1 MALSFVPPPP
11 APVRPAPRAHPE
23 VLSLETLHRDHFAYV
38 WRTLRHLGVPPAWL
52 DDACQ
57 EVFVVVHRRLAE
69 FEGRSDPKTWLYAIA
84 RRVAAD
90 QRRSQRRA
98 ARRVA
103 ALQADEPAT
112 SDGIE
117 DPVARNEAAAHVFRF
132 LDGLDDDKRAVFTLY
147 AFEGLRGP
155 EIAERLAMNLNTVY
169 ARLRVARAGF
179 AQSCRSIEEHEAAC
193 AVAACSEPATQR
205 QAQAWVALAP
215 MLGASAAASP
225 IAFAG
230 AFKLI
235 GGLLLGTTVAVGA
248 WQSSREPTPALAP
261 RLAIA
266 TSVDT
271 VDDAA
276 PAPAGTHAPWP
287 AAPALVDEP
296 TADIRGPDPVESPP
310 STPAPARRASPSRR
324 LPSRDAAPS
333 TATPTTTPAIESQP
347 AAPAPPAPPAADPLH
362 QEVDLIAKIREAART
377 SDHAQ
382 VIALAGLHARG
393 FAHGRLVAE
402 RRAYEA
408 AARCSLGQLRRGRS
422 LAQRYLDD
430 HPLAV
435 LATSVRNAC
444 FGG

>member
-1 MALSFVPPPP
+1 MSINIVKGGARRPQMSCILFGPPGTWKTSTLACAQRAL
-11 APVRPAPRAHPE
+11 
-23 VLSLETLHRDHFAYV
+23 
-38 WRTLRHLGVPPAWL
+38 WL
-52 DDACQ
+52 DFHGSTKTMGERPDCAWDP
-57 EVFVVVHRRLAE
+57 ETG
-69 FEGRSDPKTWLYAIA
+69 EGRPGSYPDLVDVI
-84 RRVAAD
+84 RDIAAD
-90 QRRSQRRA
+90 KKLRA
-98 ARRVA
+98 DHDW
-103 ALQADEPAT
+103 L
-112 SDGIE
+112 I
-117 DPVARNEAAAHVFRF
+117 

-248 WQSSREPTPALAP
+248 WQSSREPTPSLAP

-266 TSVDT
+266 TSVGT

-276 PAPAGTHAPWP
+276 PAPAATHAPWP
-287 AAPALVDEP
+287 IAPALVDEP
-296 TADIRGPDPVESPP
+296 TADILRGPDPVEAPP
-310 STPAPARRASPSRR
+310 STPAPTRRASPSRR